1 MSWPWKANHHLK
13 RWLSWGHTCQVP
25 KTQLQQIA
33 MGRYS
38 QFHTERSAGER
49 AVWRHILLFTPLVLA
64 SQTVW
69 VRNILGNHL
78 VHPPLI
84 LQGGGVFTCE
94 KTEKWRNMPLTL
106 TARKQVTWFPRH
118 LAQSAAYSDE
128 QARKQK
134 TRDWRDGSWLCG
146 SSRKP
151 KFTSYHPPSVAQDCL

>member
-1 MSWPWKANHHLK
+1 MGTYVPSPKDSTSTNRDGEVQSIPHGALCWRKGCLKAYSAFHTTSASITDCVGEKHPWKSLSPPTPHL
-13 RWLSWGHTCQVP
+13 
-25 KTQLQQIA
+25 
-33 MGRYS
+33 
-38 QFHTERSAGER
+38 AG
-49 AVWRHILLFTPLVLA
+49 
-64 SQTVW
+64 
-69 VRNILGNHL
+69 
-78 VHPPLI
+78 
-84 LQGGGVFTCE
+84 GGGVFTCE